1 MMKNEQIVAVALLTA
16 VLLATV
22 FFMKNSPADP
32 SKKEGN
38 NSACKRT
45 GVVASQ
51 AEITG
56 LQI

>member
-1 MMKNEQIVAVALLTA
+1 MKNGEIIALVAL
-16 VLLATV
+16 VATLSFV
-22 FFMKNSPADP
+22 IYSSSSSVTSSTDDKKKN
-32 SKKEGN
+32 G
-38 NSACKRT
+38 CKRT